1 MVNREFISHPDL
13 PLPDLLLT
21 PEDLLQLEMLL
32 GEWVVD
38 LGAVTQLVAH
48 DIGLQAY
55 VLQLAHDLGEERHS
69 PSIHECIV
77 EIGVEGLLH
86 VLHNARLR
94 RRAN

>member
-1 MVNREFISHPDL
+1 MFNREYTPHPGLPHPDL
-13 PLPDLLLT
+13 PLT
-21 PEDLLQLEMLL
+21 PEDLFQLEMLL

-48 DIGLQAY
+48 DIGFQAY
-55 VLQLAHDLGEERHS
+55 VLQLAHDLGEERAS
-69 PSIHECIV
+69 RSIHECIV

-86 VLHNARLR
+86 ILHNARLR

>member
-1 MVNREFISHPDL
+1 MFNREYTPHPGL
-13 PLPDLLLT
+13 PRPRLLLT
-21 PEDLLQLEMLL
+21 PEDLFQLEMLL

-55 VLQLAHDLGEERHS
+55 VLQLAHDLGEERPS